1 MFEDI
6 LENPQFWYVAKT
18 ALYAL
23 SYNFAFI

>member
-6 LENPQFWYVAKT
+6 IENPQFWNVTKT

-23 SYNFAFI
+23 FYNFAFI